1 MLENPSVGFRL
12 EFHGVELSCYRQ
24 ETSKPQNATFLT
36 GGDIPT
42 TPTTHHPL
50 PSLQGQQDKGG

>member
-12 EFHGVELSCYRQ
+12 EFHGEELSCYRQ
-24 ETSKPQNATFLT
+24 GTSKPQSATFLT

-42 TPTTHHPL
+42 TPTTHQPL